1 MAHSLFH
8 RMEIKMEK
16 KKISLKDIGMPKLI
30 IIFVAG
36 ILLILLTIP
45 GLTGADKE
53 NKKQKTD
60 IESSLL
66 QKDMNTTS
74 SDSNT
79 YIAELENRLKNI
91 LHKVDGI
98 GEVEV
103 MITLRNSKEQIPLKD
118 VPYTQ
123 EGLNEVD
130 GEGGSR
136 TNNSIQKEESTIL
149 VNKNGN
155 TQPYILQE
163 REPEVEGILVI
174 AEGGDNVLIIKET
187 MEAVEVLFD
196 IPMHKIKV
204 MKMSDGIK

>member
-1 MAHSLFH
+1 
-8 RMEIKMEK
+8 MEK

-60 IESSLL
+60 IESSIL
-66 QKDMNTTS
+66 QNNMNATS

-79 YIAELENRLKNI
+79 YIAELESRLKNI

-98 GEVEV
+98 GDVEV
-103 MITLRNSKEQIPLKD
+103 MITLKNSKEQIPLKD

-136 TNNSIQKEESTIL
+136 TNNNIQKEENTVL
-149 VNKNGN
+149 VNKDGN

-163 REPEVEGILVI
+163 REPEVEGILII

-196 IPMHKIKV
+196 IPMHKVKV
-204 MKMSDGIK
+204 MKMSDGNK